1 MTPCIRNARGDEFD
15 FAFEVK
21 RDAMGPHI
29 KARWG
34 WDESFQRA
42 HHARRWSERSWSI
55 ICLDERRI
63 GTIALDWMPT
73 HLQLG
78 EFYIL
83 ADHRGRGLG
92 TAVLQSVLAQA
103 DIRSLETRIEF
114 LKWNPVGEL
123 YKRHGFHVVSEND
136 IHFFAVRPPNAA

>member
-1 MTPCIRNARGDEFD
+1 MSPTIRNARTDEFD

-29 KARWG
+29 KAKWG
-34 WDESFQRA
+34 WDEEFQIN
-42 HHARRWSERSWSI
+42 HHAKRWSERTWSI
-55 ICLDERRI
+55 ISLGDERI
-63 GTIALDWMPT
+63 GTIALDWKPT

-83 ADHRGRGLG
+83 AKHRGRGLG
-92 TAVLQSVLAQA
+92 TEILEGVLAQA
-103 DIRSLETRIEF
+103 DRRRLETRLEF

-123 YKRHGFHVVSEND
+123 YLRHGFHVVSEND
-136 IHFFAVRPPNAA
+136 IHYFAVRPTNAA